1 MDFPYSVPYPNAFL
15 ENNWEYRI
23 RIQTKNYTFAKA
35 ISNTTNRTSIM
46 KDFLKYTLAT
56 IVGLLACMIIVS
68 IISVVSIIGIAAS
81 SSPTTTV
88 SENSLFKLELKGE
101 VTERLVDNPFASLM
115 SEEQTALGLNE
126 ILSSIQKAA
135 ENEYIKGIYLEA
147 GGIMASPASTEEIRN
162 ALVRFK
168 QAGKFVVAYGDN
180 YTESDYYICSV
191 ADKII
196 LNPQGMVDWHGL
208 ASQTIY
214 FKDLLAQLGIDM
226 EVFKVGTYKSAVEP
240 YTSMEMSDEN
250 REQITAYI
258 TSIWG
263 NMVDGVSLSRGIS
276 AQQLNAYADRY
287 IAFEGAEA
295 SLTAGLVDT
304 LLYMDG
310 VKAYLKEKM
319 EVEEDERLAILSLDE
334 VKNIQKNVPLDKS
347 GNIIAMYYAE
357 GQIVD
362 VPSTGMT
369 TAPEIVGE
377 KVSMDLRKLRDDETV
392 KAVILRVNSPGG
404 SAFASEQIWN
414 EVVKLKEKK
423 PVIVS
428 MGDYAASGGYYISC
442 AADTIIAQPNT
453 ITGSIG
459 IFGMFPNPHKLINDK
474 LKLNVETVKTNKLAD
489 FGSMSRPFNAD
500 ERAIMQRYINQ
511 GYATFVKRCADGR
524 GMSTSDIE
532 AVAQGRVWT
541 GEMAMELGLV
551 DLLGDIETAK
561 EIAAEKAGIDSYTLL
576 SYPEEQGVFAM
587 LMDQAKESYIETRI
601 GKVAGQFKDE
611 INLIYNL
618 ENMSNLQARLP
629 FFIHL
634 TN

>member
-1 MDFPYSVPYPNAFL
+1 M
-15 ENNWEYRI
+15 
-23 RIQTKNYTFAKA
+23 
-35 ISNTTNRTSIM
+35 
-46 KDFLKYTLAT
+46 
-56 IVGLLACMIIVS
+56 
-68 IISVVSIIGIAAS
+68 
-81 SSPTTTV
+81 
-88 SENSLFKLELKGE
+88 ELKGE
-101 VTERLVDNPFASLM
+101 VTERMIDNPFASLM
-115 SEEQTALGLNE
+115 SEEQTALGLNDV
-126 ILSSIQKAA
+126 LSSIQKAA
-135 ENEYIKGIYLEA
+135 ENEHIKGIYLEA
-147 GGIMASPASTEEIRN
+147 GGIMANPASIEEIRN

-168 QAGKFVVAYGDN
+168 QTGKFVVAYGDN

-214 FKDLLAQLGIDM
+214 FKDLLAQLGVDM

-258 TSIWG
+258 TSIWD

-276 AQQLNAYADRY
+276 AKQLNEYADRY

-310 VKAYLKEKM
+310 TKSYLKQLM
-319 EVEEDERLAILSLDE
+319 DTEEDDRLAVLTLDE

-362 VPSTGMT
+362 APSTGMS

-474 LKLNVETVKTNKLAD
+474 LKLNIETVKTNKLAD

-524 GMSTSDIE
+524 SMSTSAIE

-551 DLLGDIETAK
+551 DILGDIETAK
-561 EIAAEKAGIDSYTLL
+561 EIAAEKAGIESYTLI
-576 SYPEEQGVFAM
+576 SYPKEQGAFDM
-587 LMDQAKESYIETRI
+587 LLNQAKESYIETRI

-611 INLIYNL
+611 LNLIYNL
-618 ENMSNLQARLP
+618 ENMNKLQARLP
-629 FFIHL
+629 YTIHL

>member
-1 MDFPYSVPYPNAFL
+1 
-15 ENNWEYRI
+15 
-23 RIQTKNYTFAKA
+23 
-35 ISNTTNRTSIM
+35 M

-258 TSIWG
+258 TSIWD

-357 GQIVD
+357 GQIID
-362 VPSTGMT
+362 APSTGMT

-377 KVSMDLRKLRDDETV
+377 KVSMDLRKLRDDETI

-576 SYPEEQGVFAM
+576 SYPEEQGAFAM

>member
-1 MDFPYSVPYPNAFL
+1 
-15 ENNWEYRI
+15 
-23 RIQTKNYTFAKA
+23 
-35 ISNTTNRTSIM
+35 M
-46 KDFLKYTLAT
+46 KDFLKYTLAS
-56 IVGLLACMIIVS
+56 IVGLLAFSIIATIISIVS
-68 IISVVSIIGIAAS
+68 LVGIAAS
-81 SSPTTTV
+81 SSTTTTV
-88 SENSLFKLELKGE
+88 SENSLFKLDLKGE
-101 VTERLVDNPFASLM
+101 VTERMIDNPFASFM
-115 SEEQTALGLNE
+115 SEEQTALGLND

-162 ALVRFK
+162 ALMRFK
-168 QAGKFVVAYGDN
+168 QTGKFIVAYGDN

-191 ADKII
+191 ADKVI

-214 FKDLLAQLGIDM
+214 FKDLLAQLGVEM

-258 TSIWG
+258 TSIWD
-263 NMVDGVSLSRGIS
+263 NMVEGVSLSRGIS
-276 AQQLNAYADRY
+276 AKLLNEYADRY

-310 VKAYLKEKM
+310 TKAYLKEKM
-319 EVEEDERLAILSLDE
+319 EIKEDDRLSVLSLEE

-362 VPSTGMT
+362 APSTGMST
-369 TAPEIVGE
+369 TPEIVGE

-489 FGSMSRPFNAD
+489 FGSMNRPFNAD

-524 GMSTSDIE
+524 GMSTSEIE
-532 AVAQGRVWT
+532 AIAQGRVWT
-541 GEMAMELGLV
+541 GEMALERGLV

-561 EIAAEKAGIDSYTLL
+561 EIAAQKAGIDSYTLI
-576 SYPEEQGVFAM
+576 SYPEEKGAFAM

-611 INLIYNL
+611 FNLIYNL

-629 FFIHL
+629 YFINL
-634 TN
+634 IN

>member
-1 MDFPYSVPYPNAFL
+1 
-15 ENNWEYRI
+15 
-23 RIQTKNYTFAKA
+23 
-35 ISNTTNRTSIM
+35 M

-56 IVGLLACMIIVS
+56 IVGLMACMIIVT
-68 IISVVSIIGIAAS
+68 IISIVSIVGIAAS
-81 SSPTTTV
+81 AEATTSV
-88 SENSLFKLELKGE
+88 NENSLFKLELKGE
-101 VTERLVDNPFASLM
+101 VTERMIDNPFASLM
-115 SEEQTALGLNE
+115 SQEQTALGLND

-147 GGIMASPASTEEIRN
+147 EGIIASPATTEEIRN
-162 ALVRFK
+162 ALIRFK
-168 QAGKFVVAYGDN
+168 QTGKFIVAYGDN
-180 YTESDYYICSV
+180 YTGSDYYICSV
-191 ADKII
+191 ADKVI
-196 LNPQGMVDWHGL
+196 LNPQGMVDWHGM

-214 FKDLLAQLGIDM
+214 FKDLLAQLGVEM

-258 TSIWG
+258 TSIWN
-263 NMVDGVSLSRGIS
+263 NMVDGVSLSRGLT
-276 AQQLNAYADRY
+276 AKQLNEYADRY

-295 SLTAGLVDT
+295 SLEAGLVDT

-310 VKAYLKEKM
+310 TRAYLKEKM
-319 EVEEDERLAILSLDE
+319 EIEADKRLNILSLGE

-362 VPSTGMT
+362 APSTGMAT
-369 TAPEIVGE
+369 DPEIVGE
-377 KVSMDLRKLRDDETV
+377 KVAMDLRKLRDDETI

-453 ITGSIG
+453 LTGSIG

-474 LKLNVETVKTNKLAD
+474 LKLNVETVKTNKHAD
-489 FGSMSRPFNAD
+489 FGSMNRPFNDD

-511 GYATFVKRCADGR
+511 GYVTFIKRCADGR
-524 GMSTSDIE
+524 GMSTADIE
-532 AVAQGRVWT
+532 AIAQGRVWT
-541 GEMAMELGLV
+541 GEMAMEIGLV
-551 DLLGDIETAK
+551 DLLGDIELAK
-561 EIAAEKAGIDSYTLL
+561 EIAAEKAGIENYTLI
-576 SYPEEQGVFAM
+576 SYPKEQGAFDM
-587 LMDQAKESYIETRI
+587 FLNQAKESYIEARI
-601 GKVAGQFKDE
+601 GKVVGDFKPELD
-611 INLIYNL
+611 LIYNL
-618 ENMSNLQARLP
+618 ENMNRIQARLP
-629 FFIHL
+629 YHIHL
-634 TN
+634 MN